1 MLHSTALSGYHL
13 ELFDAVTLDD
23 NLNAHRINRD
33 ISKKNAVYTS
43 VGKFQLS
50 MAVIEGSQKDWN
62 VEHLPC
68 NWQNNY
74 CWLNYNV
81 NQWHNNYT
89 YGLNGL

>member
-1 MLHSTALSGYHL
+1 MHITPSIKPTNYCHLGYHEATMLHSTALSGYHL

-50 MAVIEGSQKDWN
+50 MAVIEGSQKD
-62 VEHLPC
+62 
-68 NWQNNY
+68 
-74 CWLNYNV
+74 
-81 NQWHNNYT
+81 
-89 YGLNGL
+89 